1 MTLQNVNLCIIIDR
15 QIPKGRGKEYE
26 KKFVVSFY
34 RRGKMQYLF
43 CHHVYYFD
51 GSAGIFFGAS
61 SFKSIGQLPDM
72 GDTCMVSVRN

>member
-43 CHHVYYFD
+43 
-51 GSAGIFFGAS
+51 GAS